1 MLSIKSPLC
10 QSTPNRGNRSA
21 VLSNDSITVDP
32 TWVDD
37 TESLPE
43 ISQPQQ
49 PEEPPFVPTRY
60 RQPNEPIYGNI
71 PADPSQNARYNDS
84 VGTIY
89 EEVTGDDDEE
99 ELASVLLEVEELA
112 KQIDDDEKAAIQEFV
127 AARKKGKGGEEEE
140 NMKRIKP
147 RKANILKAAIKKA
160 YALNKKLKEKRLAKD
175 EGRFVGTI
183 ADFVPKNSTVPHILA
198 ECIMNLDAAVDCR
211 KAGLYRKGGDPMV
224 VRKLKK
230 RFLRGKIPNVS
241 WRCDLVFN

>member
-1 MLSIKSPLC
+1 MLAINSSPAC

-43 ISQPQQ
+43 ISQPHE
-49 PEEPPFVPTRY
+49 EEPPFVPTRY
-60 RQPNEPIYGNI
+60 RQPNEPIYDNI

-84 VGTIY
+84 NGTIY
-89 EEVTGDDDEE
+89 EEITGDDDEE

-112 KQIDDDEKAAIQEFV
+112 KQIEDDEKEAIREFV
-127 AARKKGKGGEEEE
+127 AARKVGKGGEEDE
-140 NMKRIKP
+140 NIKRIKP
-147 RKANILKAAIKKA
+147 RKANILKLAIKKA

-183 ADFVPKNSTVPHILA
+183 ADFVPKNSTVPHLLA
-198 ECIMNLDAAVDCR
+198 ECIMELDAGVDSR
-211 KAGLYRKGGDPMV
+211 REGLYRKYGDPMV

-230 RFLRGKIPNVS
+230 KFLRGKIPNVS
-241 WRCDLVFN
+241 RRCEFVFD